1 MSDAAVDHF
10 VADFARHAKTLPGA
24 HVPWLARLR
33 EDAIARFAERGLPTT
48 RDEDWKYTSV
58 SPIAKRAFALAP
70 RPALPELDIG
80 AFGFDGD
87 ATHRLVFVD
96 GHYAPALSDIGRLP
110 AGVTL
115 ENLASVLTRAPDA
128 LEAWLAATAHETVF
142 ASLNA
147 AFMSDGVHLRLSR
160 GVVLD
165 APIHALFVSTA
176 VGAIVHPRNVI
187 VAEDGA
193 QATLIEHYAGVDGAA
208 SLTNAVTRVFVGANA
223 SIAHERLQHE
233 SAAALHIGAVHAS
246 QARASRFAS
255 HSIALGA
262 ALARHDITTVF
273 DADGCN
279 AELDGLFVAGGRQ
292 HVDHHTRIDHAKPH
306 GTSREYYKGI
316 LDGGARGVFNGK
328 VVVHPGAQ
336 RTDAHLASHN
346 LLLSKTAEI
355 DTKPELT
362 IDADDV
368 KCAHGATVG
377 QLDDDQLFYLRTRG
391 LDAPFARALL
401 TYAFAHDVIERVR
414 VAPLRSVVER
424 VLFARLPD
432 GQRIRELA

>member
-1 MSDAAVDHF
+1 
-10 VADFARHAKTLPGA
+10 
-24 HVPWLARLR
+24 
-33 EDAIARFAERGLPTT
+33 
-48 RDEDWKYTSV
+48 
-58 SPIAKRAFALAP
+58 
-70 RPALPELDIG
+70 
-80 AFGFDGD
+80 
-87 ATHRLVFVD
+87 
-96 GHYAPALSDIGRLP
+96 
-110 AGVTL
+110 
-115 ENLASVLTRAPDA
+115 
-128 LEAWLAATAHETVF
+128 
-142 ASLNA
+142 
-147 AFMSDGVHLRLSR
+147 
-160 GVVLD
+160 
-165 APIHALFVSTA
+165 
-176 VGAIVHPRNVI
+176 NVI

-273 DADGCN
+273 
-279 AELDGLFVAGGRQ
+279 VAGGRQ

-346 LLLSKTAEI
+346 LLLSKAAEI
-355 DTKPELT
+355 
-362 IDADDV
+362 
-368 KCAHGATVG
+368 
-377 QLDDDQLFYLRTRG
+377 
-391 LDAPFARALL
+391 
-401 TYAFAHDVIERVR
+401 
-414 VAPLRSVVER
+414 
-424 VLFARLPD
+424 
-432 GQRIRELA
+432 

>member
-1 MSDAAVDHF
+1 MTGDAVDRF
-10 VADFARHAKTLPGA
+10 VADFARHAKALPGA

-33 EDAIARFAERGLPTT
+33 EDALARFAERGLPTT
-48 RDEDWKYTSV
+48 RDEDWKYTNV
-58 SPIAKRAFALAP
+58 SPIAKREFAFAAP
-70 RPALPELDIG
+70 HGLSDVDIRAFLLDG
-80 AFGFDGD
+80 E

-96 GHYAPALSDIGRLP
+96 GRYAPALSAIGRLP
-110 AGVTL
+110 AGVAL
-115 ENLASVLTRAPDA
+115 ESLASVLARAPDT
-128 LEAWLAATAHETVF
+128 LEACFAADAHETVF
-142 ASLNA
+142 ASLNM
-147 AFMSDGVHLRLSR
+147 AFMRDGVHLNLSR
-160 GVVLD
+160 GAVLEQ
-165 APIHALFVSTA
+165 PIHALFISTA
-176 VGAIVHPRNVI
+176 TGAAVHPRNVV

-193 QATLIEHYAGVDGAA
+193 QATLIEHYVGVDGAA
-208 SLTNAVTRVFVGANA
+208 SFTNALTRVFVGPDA
-223 SIAHERLQHE
+223 SISHNRLQHE
-233 SAAALHIGAVHAS
+233 SAGALHVGGVHAS

-262 ALARHDITTVF
+262 ALARHDITTAF
-273 DADGCN
+273 EADGCN

-292 HVDHHTRIDHAKPH
+292 HIDHHTRIDHAKPH

-346 LLLSKTAEI
+346 LLLSKAAEI
-355 DTKPELT
+355 DAKPELT

-377 QLDDDQLFYLRTRG
+377 QLDDDQVFYLRARG
-391 LDAPFARALL
+391 LDAAFARALL

-414 VAPLRSVVER
+414 VASLRSVVER
-424 VLFARLPD
+424 ALFARLPD
-432 GQRIRELA
+432 GDRIRELA

>member
-1 MSDAAVDHF
+1 MSAAVDRF
-10 VADFARHAKTLPGA
+10 VADFARHAKSLPGA
-24 HVPWLARLR
+24 HVPWVARLR
-33 EDAIARFAERGLPTT
+33 EDAITRFAERGLPTT
-48 RDEDWKYTSV
+48 RDEDWKYTNV
-58 SPIAKRAFALAP
+58 APIAKRDFALVAP
-70 RPALPELDIG
+70 GAQPDVDIG
-80 AFGFDGD
+80 AFLLDGD

-96 GHYAPALSDIGRLP
+96 GRYAPTLSAIGRLP

-115 ENLASVLTRAPDA
+115 ESLASVLARGPDA
-128 LEAWLAATAHETVF
+128 LEAWFAADAHETVF
-142 ASLNA
+142 ASLNT

-160 GVVLD
+160 GIVLD
-165 APIHALFVSTA
+165 APIHALFISTA
-176 VGAIVHPRNVI
+176 AGAAVHPRNVI

-193 QATLIEHYAGVDGAA
+193 RATLIEHYVGVDGAA

-223 SIAHERLQHE
+223 WIAHDRLQDE
-233 SAAALHIGAVHAS
+233 SAGALHVGAVHAS

-262 ALARHDITTVF
+262 ALARHDITTAF
-273 DADGCN
+273 EADGCN

-292 HVDHHTRIDHAKPH
+292 HVDHHTRIDHATPH

-346 LLLSKTAEI
+346 LLLSKAAEI

-377 QLDDDQLFYLRTRG
+377 QLDDDQLFYLRARG

-414 VAPLRSVVER
+414 VASLRSAVER
-424 VLFARLPD
+424 ALFARLPD
-432 GQRIRELA
+432 GDRIRELA